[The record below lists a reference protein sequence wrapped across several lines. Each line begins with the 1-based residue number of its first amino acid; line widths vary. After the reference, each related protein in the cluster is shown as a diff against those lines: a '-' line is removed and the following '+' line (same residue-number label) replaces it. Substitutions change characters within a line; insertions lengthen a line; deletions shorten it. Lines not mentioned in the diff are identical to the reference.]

1 MLLLLAAAAAAFSNH
16 QPARTDDACL
26 TAFRRIR
33 LPACLPP
40 TGADR
45 VKEALQALGLK
56 CGGTLRQ
63 RAKRLMSTKGRRLEE
78 LDKSLF
84 AKGAAPAVSQP
95 AASCRLAGLPD
106 CIAHVPLRCRSAGVC

>member
-1 MLLLLAAAAAAFSNH
+1 MM
-16 QPARTDDACL
+16 PAWLTACL
-26 TAFRRIR
+26 SAS
-33 LPACLPP
+33 LPVCFPP
-40 TGADR
+40 AGADR

-63 RAKRLMSTKGRRLEE
+63 RAERLMSTKGRRLEE